1 MSGKKPETKFKE
13 RIRPK
18 LAELPNTWFVK
29 IQQQAL
35 RGTPDF
41 LMCVHGVF
49 VAMELKKDE
58 DEEPSE
64 LQKYTLAQ
72 IRKAKGLALVV
83 HPKNFDEIY
92 EDLMSLAIHGYTR
105 LLPEAES

>member
-1 MSGKKPETKFKE
+1 VSRKRETIFKE

-18 LAELPNTWFVK
+18 LAELPHTWFVK
-29 IQQQAL
+29 IQQAAL

-49 VAMELKKDE
+49 VGMELKASEK
-58 DEEPSE
+58 EEPSE

-72 IRKAKGLALVV
+72 IRKAGGLALVV
-83 HPKNFDEIY
+83 YPENFEEIY
-92 EDLMSLAIHGYTR
+92 EDLKLLANHGYTR
-105 LLPEAES
+105 LLREAES

>member
-1 MSGKKPETKFKE
+1 VGGRKPETRFKE

-18 LAELPNTWFVK
+18 LAELPNTWIVK
-29 IQQQAL
+29 IQQAAL

-49 VAMELKKDE
+49 VALELKATAKDQ
-58 DEEPSE
+58 PSE

-72 IRKAKGLALVV
+72 IRKAGGLALVV
-83 HPKNFDEIY
+83 CPENFEEIY
-92 EDLMSLAIHGYTR
+92 VDLKSLAIHGYTR
-105 LLPEAES
+105 LLQLAES